1 MASINKVILI
11 GNLGKAGELKY
22 SQVGLPYSTFSLA
35 VNKYYKDESGEKHE
49 KVTWV
54 NVVAFGKIAESVN
67 KFLTVGKQVYVEGEL
82 SIEKYTDKEG
92 AERYATKIIA
102 RTIRIL
108 GKLDKDEESVADATA
123 ETASNEMPASEQG
136 GQDEDA
142 PF

>member
-1 MASINKVILI
+1 MLI
-11 GNLGKAGELKY
+11 GNLGKAAELKY
-22 SQVGLPYSTFSLA
+22 GQTGTPYSTFSIA

-54 NVVAFGKIAESVN
+54 NVVVFGKTAESVN
-67 KFLTVGKQVYVEGEL
+67 KFLTVGKQVYIEGEL

-102 RTIRIL
+102 RVIQIL
-108 GKLDKDEESVADATA
+108 GKLDKEEETDA
-123 ETASNEMPASEQG
+123 ASETVANEPPMTNEQS
-136 GQDEDA
+136 GQDEDI